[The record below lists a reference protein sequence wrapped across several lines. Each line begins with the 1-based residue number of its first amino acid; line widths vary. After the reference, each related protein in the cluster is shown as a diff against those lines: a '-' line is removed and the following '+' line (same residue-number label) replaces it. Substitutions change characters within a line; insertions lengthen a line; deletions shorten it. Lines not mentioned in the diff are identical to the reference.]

1 VHAQRRG
8 LLGASG
14 LGVSLASMAAA
25 RPVAAAAASP
35 TPADILKSP
44 AWPPEFPFGPDELSR
59 YDEAPDSAFY
69 SAPRFVTHIDDAA
82 IGALTKY
89 YGTVFPP
96 SGSKDAALLDICSSW
111 ISHYPP
117 VRLRSHARAQ
127 AQAQIYCGRCV
138 DAKRASCASQG
149 YTAGRIS
156 GLGMNAAELGRN
168 GVLSDFV
175 VADLNAEPKLP
186 YPDNT
191 FDVVTNAVS
200 VDYLTRPLEVMKEVQ
215 RVLKPVRMRDNSM
228 HIVLYC
234 VCRVVALD

>member
-1 VHAQRRG
+1 
-8 LLGASG
+8 
-14 LGVSLASMAAA
+14 MAAA

-117 VRLRSHARAQ
+117 VRLHRYARYIAGVVLTQ
-127 AQAQIYCGRCV
+127 NAHHLHRRGTLRG
-138 DAKRASCASQG
+138 ASLVWA
-149 YTAGRIS
+149 
-156 GLGMNAAELGRN
+156 
-168 GVLSDFV
+168 
-175 VADLNAEPKLP
+175 
-186 YPDNT
+186 
-191 FDVVTNAVS
+191 
-200 VDYLTRPLEVMKEVQ
+200 
-215 RVLKPVRMRDNSM
+215 
-228 HIVLYC
+228 
-234 VCRVVALD
+234 

>member
-1 VHAQRRG
+1 VRSSLTRARAAPAPPGALHAAPRAAALRCAAARVSVRCAARTASHLLLRVSAPPRVRARHRSPARPPAARSRATHRTQRRG

-14 LGVSLASMAAA
+14 LGVSLVSMAAS
-25 RPVAAAAASP
+25 RPVAAAAATP

-89 YGTVFPP
+89 YASVFPP

-117 VRLRSHARAQ
+117 VRRAARADTRE
-127 AQAQIYCGRCV
+127 CGAH
-138 DAKRASCASQG
+138 AKCA
-149 YTAGRIS
+149 
-156 GLGMNAAELGRN
+156 
-168 GVLSDFV
+168 
-175 VADLNAEPKLP
+175 
-186 YPDNT
+186 
-191 FDVVTNAVS
+191 
-200 VDYLTRPLEVMKEVQ
+200 
-215 RVLKPVRMRDNSM
+215 
-228 HIVLYC
+228 
-234 VCRVVALD
+234 